1 MRHAMRVPGPIG
13 LLFFIA
19 AQSGCF
25 TSIRTD
31 FADAEGGGGA
41 GGRGG
46 GAAGTSGGG
55 GAAGAS
61 GGAGAGDAGGGACDP
76 ACDATHVCSG
86 GHCLLVDAEPCTT
99 GSQCASGACNP
110 FYKDIDGDGY
120 GIGAAVG
127 FCTLTTPPIG
137 YAAQNGDCCDDATN
151 IALAKSIHPGADFQT
166 TSAGGIC
173 GGITWDYDC
182 SGKIEKDRMDCP
194 SCNENPCG
202 CAYVDFPDADCGTNQ
217 AGVTC
222 ASGAPISA
230 CRMFAGGAGPVL
242 CR

>member
-1 MRHAMRVPGPIG
+1 M
-13 LLFFIA
+13 
-19 AQSGCF
+19 
-25 TSIRTD
+25 
-31 FADAEGGGGA
+31 
-41 GGRGG
+41 
-46 GAAGTSGGG
+46 
-55 GAAGAS
+55 
-61 GGAGAGDAGGGACDP
+61 
-76 ACDATHVCSG
+76 
-86 GHCLLVDAEPCTT
+86 
-99 GSQCASGACNP
+99 
-110 FYKDIDGDGY
+110 
-120 GIGAAVG
+120 
-127 FCTLTTPPIG
+127 
-137 YAAQNGDCCDDATN
+137 NGDCCDAATN
-151 IALAKSIHPGADFQT
+151 IAVAKLIHPGADFQT

-173 GGITWDYDC
+173 GITWDYDC